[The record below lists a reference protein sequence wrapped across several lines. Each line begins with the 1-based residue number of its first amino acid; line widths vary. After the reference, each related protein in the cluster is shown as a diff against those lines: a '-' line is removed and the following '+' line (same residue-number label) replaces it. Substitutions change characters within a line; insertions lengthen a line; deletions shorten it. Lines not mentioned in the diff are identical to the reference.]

1 MATTPATNDNAAGG
15 ATVLQRPQV
24 ARWRVA
30 WVTGASSG
38 IGLEVATQL
47 ASSGVIVAISARSA
61 DKLHAAATTSN
72 NLRAYPL
79 DVTDRAAVAATVSR
93 IEIELGPIDLAI
105 LNAGVWHPMGASDF
119 DAAKSIASMQVN
131 YNGLVY
137 GVEALLKPM
146 IARRNG
152 HLALVSSVAGYRGMP
167 KGAAYSPSKA
177 AVINLAEALQ
187 PDLARHNITLSLV
200 NPGFVDTP
208 MTKVNKF
215 PMPGILTADDAS
227 RRIIAGLS
235 AKRYEI
241 AFPFAL
247 VATLK
252 LARIIPN
259 RLYFWY
265 ARTFL
270 ARPKSERT

>member
-1 MATTPATNDNAAGG
+1 MVVAPAVVKIAGAPPSTG
-15 ATVLQRPQV
+15 PEMPP
-24 ARWRVA
+24 WRVA

-38 IGLEVATQL
+38 IGLEVAQQL
-47 ASSGVIVAISARSA
+47 ARLGVVVAISARSA
-61 DKLHAAATTSN
+61 DKLRALAAN
-72 NLRAYPL
+72 EPNLRPYPL
-79 DVTDRAAVAATVSR
+79 DVTDRAAVAATVTA
-93 IEIELGPIDLAI
+93 IEAELGAINLAV

-119 DAAKSIASMQVN
+119 DAAKSIDSMQVN

-137 GVEALLKPM
+137 GVEALLQPM
-146 IARRNG
+146 IARRGG

-167 KGAAYSPSKA
+167 KAAAYSPSKA
-177 AVINLAEALQ
+177 AVISLAEALQ
-187 PDLARHNITLSLV
+187 PDLARHNITLSLI

-208 MTKVNKF
+208 MTRVNRF
-215 PMPGILTADDAS
+215 PMPFMVTVADAAQ
-227 RRIIAGLS
+227 RIIAGLV

-252 LARIIPN
+252 LARIVPN

-270 ARPKSERT
+270 ARATNGM

>member
-1 MATTPATNDNAAGG
+1 MTAAPATPAVAAG
-15 ATVLQRPQV
+15 TLPT
-24 ARWRVA
+24 WRVA

-38 IGLEVATQL
+38 IGEAVAIQL
-47 ASSGVIVAISARSA
+47 ARSGVVVAISARSA
-61 DKLHAAATTSN
+61 DKLAALASSHP
-72 NLRAYPL
+72 NLRVYPL
-79 DVTDRAAVAATVSR
+79 DVTDQAAVATTVQR
-93 IEIELGPIDLAI
+93 IEAELGAINLAI
-105 LNAGVWHPMGASDF
+105 LNAGVWQPMGASDF
-119 DAAKSIASMQVN
+119 DAAKSINSMQVN

-137 GVEALLKPM
+137 GIEALLKPM
-146 IARRNG
+146 IARRSG

-215 PMPGILTADDAS
+215 PMPGILTVEDAGQ
-227 RRIIAGLS
+227 RIIAGLT

-241 AFPFAL
+241 AFPFSL
-247 VATLK
+247 VAAMK
-252 LARIIPN
+252 IARIVPN
-259 RLYFWY
+259 RAYFWY

-270 ARPKSERT
+270 ARPKSDRS

>member
-1 MATTPATNDNAAGG
+1 MVVTPAAP
-15 ATVLQRPQV
+15 VSSSKSVMP
-24 ARWRVA
+24 WRVA

-38 IGLEVATQL
+38 IGEAVALQL
-47 ASSGVIVAISARSA
+47 ARAGVVVAVSARSA
-61 DKLHAAATTSN
+61 DKLLALASSHPN
-72 NLRAYPL
+72 IRAFPL
-79 DVTDRAAVAATVSR
+79 DVTDQAAVASAVQR
-93 IEIELGPIDLAI
+93 IETELGAIDLAI

-119 DAAKSIASMQVN
+119 DAAKSINSMQVN

-146 IARRNG
+146 IARRKG
-152 HLALVSSVAGYRGMP
+152 HMALVSSVAGYRGMP

-177 AVINLAEALQ
+177 AVIALAEALQ
-187 PDLARHNITLSLV
+187 PDLALHNVTVSLV

-215 PMPGILTADDAS
+215 PMPGILTVEDAAG
-227 RRIIAGLS
+227 RIIAGLA

-241 AFPFAL
+241 AFPFGL
-247 VATLK
+247 VAAMK
-252 LARIIPN
+252 IARIVPN

-265 ARTFL
+265 ARNFL
-270 ARPKSERT
+270 ARPKSDRT

>member
-1 MATTPATNDNAAGG
+1 MTTTPATPADAAGSTI
-15 ATVLQRPQV
+15 AP
-24 ARWRVA
+24 WRVA

-38 IGLEVATQL
+38 IGQEVALQL
-47 ASSGVIVAISARSA
+47 ARSGVIVAISARSA
-61 DKLHAAATTSN
+61 DKLNATAATHP
-72 NLRAYPL
+72 NLRAFVL
-79 DVTDRAAVAATVSR
+79 DVTDRAAVAATVQR
-93 IEIELGPIDLAI
+93 IETELGAIDLAI
-105 LNAGVWHPMGASDF
+105 LNAGVWHPMGAADF
-119 DAAKSIASMQVN
+119 DAAKSVDSMQVN

-146 IARRNG
+146 MARRSG

-167 KGAAYSPSKA
+167 KAAAYSPSKA
-177 AVINLAEALQ
+177 AVISLAEALQ
-187 PDLARHNITLSLV
+187 PDLRQHNITVSLV

-215 PMPGILTADDAS
+215 PMPGLLTAEDAG
-227 RRIIAGLS
+227 RRILAGLA
-235 AKRYEI
+235 AKHYEI

-247 VATLK
+247 VATMK
-252 LARIIPN
+252 IARLVPN

-270 ARPKSERT
+270 ARPKSAN

>member
-1 MATTPATNDNAAGG
+1 MVEIPATAIKVAGSGTTPWN
-15 ATVLQRPQV
+15 
-24 ARWRVA
+24 VA
-30 WVTGASSG
+30 WITGASSG
-38 IGLEVATQL
+38 IGLEVAHQL
-47 ASSGVIVAISARSA
+47 ARAGVVVAISA
-61 DKLHAAATTSN
+61 DKLNALAASHP
-72 NLRAYPL
+72 NLRAFPL
-79 DVTDRAAVAATVSR
+79 DVTDRAAVAATVQR
-93 IEIELGPIDLAI
+93 IEAELGPIDLAV

-119 DAAKSIASMQVN
+119 DAAKSIDSMQVN

-137 GVEALLKPM
+137 GIEALLKPM
-146 IARRNG
+146 IARRSG

-187 PDLARHNITLSLV
+187 PDLVRHNINLSLI

-208 MTKVNKF
+208 MTRINKF
-215 PMPGILTADDAS
+215 PMPFIITAADAGQ
-227 RRIIAGLS
+227 RIIAGLA

-241 AFPFAL
+241 AFPFGL
-247 VATLK
+247 VATMK
-252 LARIIPN
+252 IARLVPN

-270 ARPKSERT
+270 ARPGKT

>member
-1 MATTPATNDNAAGG
+1 MTAAPASPAKAA
-15 ATVLQRPQV
+15 
-24 ARWRVA
+24 WRIA

-38 IGLEVATQL
+38 IGQEIAKQL
-47 ASSGVIVAISARSA
+47 AEAGVTVVVSARSA
-61 DKLHAAATTSN
+61 DKLAALASAHPN
-72 NLRAYPL
+72 IRAFPL
-79 DVTDRAAVAATVSR
+79 DVTDQAAVTATVAR
-93 IEIELGPIDLAI
+93 IEAELGAIDLAI
-105 LNAGVWHPMGASDF
+105 LNAGVWHPMGATDF
-119 DAAKSIASMQVN
+119 DAAKSVDSMQVN
-131 YNGLVY
+131 YNGLAY

-146 IARRNG
+146 IARRSG

-177 AVINLAEALQ
+177 AVIALAEALQ
-187 PDLARHNITLSLV
+187 PDLAQHNVTLSLV

-215 PMPGILTADDAS
+215 PMPGILTVEDAS
-227 RRIIAGLS
+227 QRIIAGLI

-241 AFPFAL
+241 AFPFGL
-247 VATLK
+247 VAAMK
-252 LARIIPN
+252 IARIVPN

-270 ARPKSERT
+270 ARPKSDRT